1 MYKFNI
7 AVVLVALMFIG
18 LAGCSKKQGADKIIG
33 KWKADTQQQGQEQL
47 SDSMKVEI
55 FYEFTKDKMIASG
68 SVHGQ
73 QLPSMEIPYT
83 IKSEGDTLV
92 LEATHPQSGQKGEFK
107 ITFQGEKMNLIDPD
121 GMPLLLSK
129 E

>member
-7 AVVLVALMFIG
+7 VLIIIAAALIG
-18 LAGCSKKQGADKIIG
+18 FSGCSKKSSADKIIG
-33 KWKADTQQQGQEQL
+33 KWKAETSQENQTN
-47 SDSMKVEI
+47 DSMKVEI

-73 QLPSMEIPYT
+73 ELPKMEIPYT
-83 IKSEGDTLV
+83 VKSEGDTLV
-92 LEATHPQSGQKGEFK
+92 LEATHPQSGQKGDFK
-107 ITFQGEKMNLIDPD
+107 VVFQGEKLNLIDPD
-121 GMPLLLSK
+121 GVPMLMDK

>member
-1 MYKFNI
+1 MFKFNTIVVLI
-7 AVVLVALMFIG
+7 AVMLIG
-18 LAGCSKKQGADKIIG
+18 LAGCSKKSGADKILG
-33 KWKADTQQQGQEQL
+33 KWKADMQKENGQL
-47 SDSMKVEI
+47 NDSMKVDI

-68 SVHGQ
+68 NVHGQ
-73 QLPSMEIPYT
+73 ELPKMEIPYT

-107 ITFQGEKMNLIDPD
+107 ITFQGDKLNLIDPD

-129 E
+129 Q

>member
-7 AVVLVALMFIG
+7 VLIVIAAALIG
-18 LAGCSKKQGADKIIG
+18 ITGCSKKSGADRLIG
-33 KWKADTQQQGQEQL
+33 KWKAETSSNTQL
-47 SDSMKVEI
+47 NDSMKVDI

-68 SVHGQ
+68 NIHGQ
-73 QLPSMEIPYT
+73 ELPKMEIPYT
-83 IKSEGDTLV
+83 VKSEGDTLL

-107 ITFQGEKMNLIDPD
+107 VVFQGEKMNLIDPD
-121 GMPLLLSK
+121 GVPMLMVK